1 MDVMRDANHPS
12 ATVEAVSP
20 VTSPGLGLLLRQ
32 AEQIVRRA
40 MAEPLAELDLT
51 AEQWRVMA
59 ALLEEPGQTMSALAD
74 AAVLPGATLT
84 RHVDHLVER
93 GLVVRRVHVEDRRRV
108 AAVLSPRG
116 RAVAQRLRAREV
128 GVEDELRERVGEG
141 LFDAGVGSLRALL
154 G

>member
-1 MDVMRDANHPS
+1 MDVMRDGNHPS
-12 ATVEAVSP
+12 VTAEAVSP

-74 AAVLPGATLT
+74 AAVLPGGTLT
-84 RHVDHLVER
+84 RHIDHLVER
-93 GLVVRRVHVEDRRRV
+93 GLVLRRVHVEDRRRV

-128 GVEDELRERVGEG
+128 GVEDEIRERVGEG

>member
-1 MDVMRDANHPS
+1 MDVMRDGNHPS
-12 ATVEAVSP
+12 VTAAALSP

-93 GLVVRRVHVEDRRRV
+93 GLVLRRVHVEDRRRV

>member
-1 MDVMRDANHPS
+1 MDVMRDGNHPS

>member
-1 MDVMRDANHPS
+1 MDVMRDGNHPS
-12 ATVEAVSP
+12 ANAEAVSP

-32 AEQIVRRA
+32 AEQVVRRA

-93 GLVVRRVHVEDRRRV
+93 GLVLRRVHVEDRRRV

>member
-1 MDVMRDANHPS
+1 MDVMRDGNHP
-12 ATVEAVSP
+12 AVTAEAVSP

-74 AAVLPGATLT
+74 AAVLLGATLT

-93 GLVVRRVHVEDRRRV
+93 GLVLRRVHVEDRRRV